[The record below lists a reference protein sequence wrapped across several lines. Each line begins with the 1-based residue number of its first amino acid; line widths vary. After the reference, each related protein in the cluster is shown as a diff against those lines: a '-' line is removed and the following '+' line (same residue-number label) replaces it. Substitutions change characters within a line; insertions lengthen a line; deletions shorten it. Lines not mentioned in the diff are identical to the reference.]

1 MDGTFDT
8 VIVGAGPAGLVAAV
22 AAAATGAKVL
32 LLEKMEK
39 PARKLRIT
47 GKGRCNITNIKP
59 ADEFLSNIFPDSRFF
74 KPTFKNFSNTDL
86 VKFLNLIGLDT
97 VEERGGRVFP
107 ASQKS
112 WDVAEALVKEAEKKA
127 TVICHAKV
135 SELLI
140 DDGAVKGLC
149 YEHRG
154 KLINISAGAVIVATG
169 GLSYPLTGSTGDGYE
184 FARQAGHQIVPLR
197 PSLTGLN
204 LKDYEAISL
213 SLKNTELSLIVDGGA
228 VQKEFGEMEFTGYG
242 ISGPTVLKISRN
254 TVDAVRANKKV
265 EVQINFKPALNR
277 QQLINRIDREILSIP
292 NTCVAD
298 LLKRLLP
305 SALAI
310 PFARKIKISANRK
323 LSEFSNIDREK
334 IVNGLMS
341 AKYSVSGYRPFEEAI
356 VTAGG
361 VSLHEINPKTMCS
374 TLVKNLFF
382 AGEIID
388 LDANTG
394 GYNLQIAFST
404 GYMAGQNAGKL
415 SRINPNCLSIQ

>member
-1 MDGTFDT
+1 MDKTFDA

-74 KPTFKNFSNTDL
+74 KSTFKNFSNTDL

-127 TVICHAKV
+127 TVICRAKV
-135 SELLI
+135 LELLI
-140 DDGAVKGLC
+140 DNGAVKGLC
-149 YEHRG
+149 YEHRD

-169 GLSYPLTGSTGDGYE
+169 GLSYPLTGSTGDGYN

-204 LKDYEAISL
+204 LKDYEAVSL

-228 VQKEFGEMEFTGYG
+228 VQKEFGEMDFTVHG

-254 TVDAVRANKKV
+254 AVDAVRANKKV

-277 QQLINRIDREILSIP
+277 QQLINRVDREIQSIP
-292 NTCVAD
+292 NACVVD

-310 PFARKIKISANRK
+310 PFARKIQISANKK
-323 LSEFSNIDREK
+323 LSDLSNTDREK
-334 IVNGLMS
+334 IVNGLIS
-341 AKYSVSGYRPFEEAI
+341 VRYSVSGYRPFEEAI

-361 VSLHEINPKTMCS
+361 VSLREINPKTMCS
-374 TLVKNLFF
+374 TLVDNLFF

-404 GYMAGQNAGKL
+404 GYMAGQNAGKR
-415 SRINPNCLSIQ
+415 SAKH